1 MIIAGLIRKMTE
13 FCNGNQQDITHFLRV
28 WAYAKTLGEL
38 EGLDQST
45 QLTLEA
51 AAVVHDIACPF
62 LREQTG
68 KAEYSR
74 QEELGA
80 PMAWE
85 FLQGTGLTRMQI
97 ARAAFMAGH
106 HHTWEA
112 DPGKDFSILLEAD
125 YLVNAA
131 DHGLDKDAIGSF
143 ASVHFRSAAGR
154 QMLEKVFS
162 VALDEFAVREKRPTA
177 ALNIET
183 MESAETGN
191 VR

>member
-1 MIIAGLIRKMTE
+1 MIVAGLIRKMSE
-13 FCNGNQQDITHFLRV
+13 FCNGGQRDIAHFLRV

-38 EGLDQST
+38 EGLDPDA

-51 AAVVHDIACPF
+51 AAIVHDIACPV

-68 KAEYSR
+68 KAVYSR

-85 FLQGTGLTRMQI
+85 FLQGTGLTRRQI
-97 ARAAFMAGH
+97 SRAAFMVGH

-112 DPGKDFSILLEAD
+112 DPGRDFLLLLEAD

-131 DHGLDKDAIGSF
+131 DHGLDKDTITSF
-143 ASVHFRSAAGR
+143 ASAHFQSAAGR

-162 VALDEFAVREKRPTA
+162 VVLSDRPDADRT
-177 ALNIET
+177 
-183 MESAETGN
+183 
-191 VR
+191 

>member
-13 FCNGNQQDITHFLRV
+13 FCNGDQHDIAHFLRV

-38 EGLDQST
+38 EGLDPAA

-51 AAVVHDIACPF
+51 AAVVHDIACPY

-68 KAEYSR
+68 RAEHRR

-85 FLQGTGLTRMQI
+85 FLQGTGLTLRQI
-97 ARAAFMAGH
+97 SRAAFMVGH

-131 DHGLDKDAIGSF
+131 DHGEDREGIALF
-143 ASVHFRSAAGR
+143 ASSHFRSAAGR

-162 VALDEFAVREKRPTA
+162 VDLTDVPAVHH
-177 ALNIET
+177 
-183 MESAETGN
+183 
-191 VR
+191 